1 MGRRAWE
8 TLVVAEDTLKDSFT
22 GFFTAVQPRL
32 RRALVAA
39 LGTQEGSEATQ
50 EALTWGWE
58 HWDELR
64 SMENPAGYLYKV
76 GRSRA
81 RRFRSQARRLPA
93 IRSDAS
99 LPWVEP
105 ALPGALGRLS
115 EKQRVAVVLIHC
127 LEWTHAEVAGY
138 LGVTVGTVQTHVD
151 RGLARLRRLMGSDI

>member
-1 MGRRAWE
+1 M
-8 TLVVAEDTLKDSFT
+8 VAEDTLTESFT

-39 LGTQEGSEATQ
+39 FGTQDGSEATQ
-50 EALTWGWE
+50 EALAWGWE

-64 SMENPAGYLYKV
+64 VMENPAGYLYRV
-76 GRSRA
+76 GRSRV
-81 RRFRSQARRLPA
+81 RRHRIGGRSLPPV
-93 IRSDAS
+93 RSEAA

-105 ALPGALGRLS
+105 ELPRALDRLS

-138 LGVTVGTVQTHVD
+138 LGVTVGTVQTHAE
-151 RGLARLRRLMGSDI
+151 RGVHVIRCPDLACTPPGG

>member
-1 MGRRAWE
+1 M
-8 TLVVAEDTLKDSFT
+8 VAEDTLTESFT
-22 GFFTAVQPRL
+22 EFFATVQPRL

-39 LGTQEGSEATQ
+39 LGAQEGSEAAQ

-64 SMENPAGYLYKV
+64 SMGNPAGYLYRV

-81 RRFRSQARRLPA
+81 RRLRTRTGHLPPV
-93 IRSDAS
+93 RSDAS

-105 ALPGALGRLS
+105 SLPRALGRLS

-151 RGLARLRRLMGSDI
+151 RGLDRLRRMIGRDI